1 MNLKAS
7 IDESNAEIIYDN
19 LPSLILDE
27 KLMIQL
33 FQNLIIN
40 AIKYQGDKYPKIQVY
55 AIKEDKEWL
64 FSVKD
69 NGIGISEEHLDKIF
83 IIFQR
88 LNTHE
93 EYEGNGIGLA
103 IVQKIVHQHGGEIW
117 VESELGKGST
127 FFFTIPIK

>member
-1 MNLKAS
+1 
-7 IDESNAEIIYDN
+7 
-19 LPSLILDE
+19 
-27 KLMIQL
+27 
-33 FQNLIIN
+33 
-40 AIKYQGDKYPKIQVY
+40 
-55 AIKEDKEWL
+55 
-64 FSVKD
+64 
-69 NGIGISEEHLDKIF
+69 LDKIF